1 MRLRIVTINTGKE
14 DRPYRR
20 RLELL
25 AAGLCC
31 LRPDLV
37 LLQEAVST
45 PDDRFNTTRTLA
57 HALDLSAIEAP
68 ARVKPRR
75 IEGEIIDAPTGL
87 GLLSRHAVTAH
98 ERVPLPTDPRDGERI
113 ALFARLET
121 PAGPLLIINT
131 HLTYLPDALQT
142 RRRQIETIF
151 THHWVAGEWAAALL
165 GGDLNT
171 DLTELPALLAAIP
184 DRWSARDAYV
194 AGGGPEPRV
203 TMPPAR
209 GSTEA
214 RCVDYLISLAS
225 AGKTH
230 PGWREAAVVLARP
243 DAAGIFLSDHR
254 GVMATMELAA
264 DA

>member
-1 MRLRIVTINTGKE
+1 MRLRVVTINTGKE
-14 DRPYRR
+14 DPPYRR

-25 AAGLCC
+25 ANGLRC

-45 PDDRFNTTRTLA
+45 PDERCNTTRTLA
-57 HALDLSAIEAP
+57 ATLGLSAIEAP

-75 IEGEIIDAPTGL
+75 IDGEIIEAPTGL
-87 GLLSRHAVTAH
+87 GLLSRLPVTAH

-113 ALFARLET
+113 ALLARLET
-121 PAGPLLIINT
+121 PTGTLLIINT

-151 THHWVAGEWAAALL
+151 AHSWLAGEWTAALL

-171 DLTELPALLAAIP
+171 DATELPALLAAIP

-194 AGGGPEPRV
+194 AGGGSEPRA
-203 TMPPAR
+203 TMPAAP
-209 GSTEA
+209 GSGEE
-214 RCVDYLISLAS
+214 RCVDYLISLAG
-225 AGKTH
+225 ANQAH
-230 PGWREAAVVLARP
+230 PRWSEAAVVLAQP
-243 DAAGIFLSDHR
+243 DAAGVFPSDHR
-254 GVMATMELAA
+254 GVMATMELVAEI
-264 DA
+264 

>member
-25 AAGLCC
+25 AEGLRC

-57 HALDLSAIEAP
+57 SALGLTAIEAP
-68 ARVKPRR
+68 ARLKPRW
-75 IEGEIIDAPTGL
+75 IEGEIIKAPTGL
-87 GLLSRHAVTAH
+87 GLLSRLPVTDH

-113 ALFARLET
+113 ALLARLET

-131 HLTYLPDALQT
+131 HLTYLRDALQT

-151 THHWVAGEWAAALL
+151 AHPWLAGEWTAAVL

-171 DLTELPALLAAIP
+171 DLTEGPVLLAAIP
-184 DRWSARDAYV
+184 ERWSVRDAYV

-203 TMPPAR
+203 TMPPSR
-209 GSTEA
+209 DSTEE
-214 RCVDYLISLAS
+214 RCVDYLISLAG
-225 AGKTH
+225 AGKVH
-230 PGWREAAVVLARP
+230 PRWSEAAVVLAQP
-243 DAAGIFLSDHR
+243 DTAGVFPSDHR
-254 GVMATMELAA
+254 GVMATMELTT
-264 DA
+264 DI